1 MPVTLQE
8 AIADLYRIA
17 VTEKAATSTQRLMA
31 LGKFCTEQ
39 LGRLGLAGAE
49 TEREVPG
56 IGREKQWDVAW
67 YHGGKCRLA
76 ISLKSILRNV
86 SGTVPNRIDDLIGEV
101 ANAQLASPEMVI
113 GYLLVFDVSQDVP
126 SKRNGGKTWSDIL
139 VERLQRLSGRR
150 APVWSFGMIEAYA
163 VIRVDFSEGPKLLTP
178 DAEVESF
185 FQSLVEEVRKRNPSV
200 P

>member
-1 MPVTLQE
+1 M
-8 AIADLYRIA
+8 
-17 VTEKAATSTQRLMA
+17 
-31 LGKFCTEQ
+31 
-39 LGRLGLAGAE
+39 GLAGAE
-49 TEREVPG
+49 IEREVPG

-67 YHGGKCRLA
+67 YHEGKCRLA

-113 GYLLVFDVSQDVP
+113 GYLMVFDVSQDAR
-126 SKRNGGKTWSDIL
+126 SKRNGGRTWSEIL
-139 VERLQRLSGRR
+139 EERLQRLTGRR

-163 VIRVDFSEGPKLLTP
+163 VIRVDFSEGPKVLTP
-178 DAEVESF
+178 EPEVHAF
-185 FQSLVEEVRKRNPSV
+185 FRTLVAEVRKRNPSV